1 MGVVIVVLEIQMGAL
16 TCKPDFDLR
25 VGHDVGCQSLVAVQ
39 MRMSHQ
45 LPPSST
51 RLQVS
56 RLMSSSFISSP

>member
-1 MGVVIVVLEIQMGAL
+1 MFRKIQMGAL

-25 VGHDVGCQSLVAVQ
+25 VGHDVGCPALAAVQ

-51 RLQVS
+51 CLQVS